1 MPLSP
6 LAALST
12 RCASTALCYL
22 RSVSLWGVVI
32 VLFLFG
38 LLRAR
43 AASVFE
49 PRLKQPTSASA
60 TTNATTAMLPPTQ
73 ATKTNKKKDT

>member
-6 LAALST
+6 ISALST
-12 RCASTALCYL
+12 KCATTALCYL

-43 AASVFE
+43 ATSVFE
-49 PRLKQPTSASA
+49 RSTQQPTAGKV
-60 TTNATTAMLPPTQ
+60 TTPPPTPNEK
-73 ATKTNKKKDT
+73 KTT